1 MSNIQVSVYAGTD
14 IGMHRSG
21 NEDAFLVADL
31 TTGAIGLG
39 PEMST
44 HPMGER
50 GSLMIVSDGMGG
62 AAAGEVASELAVTT
76 IREALME
83 SPPDWETA
91 ARLRVATEAANERIW
106 NEAQANPELSGM
118 GATVTATIVQDGL
131 AYIAQV
137 GDSRAY
143 LIRGQQ
149 IKQLTKDQSFV
160 QMLIDAGAI
169 QPEQAASVPQNVIMQ
184 ALGTQPNVKVA
195 MTTIRLCRNDCLL
208 LCSDGLSNKL
218 GPDEMKQMVEQTA
231 ELKSACR
238 ALIGLANERGGEDN
252 ITVVLA
258 RFDGEGLQAAS
269 ESQTITG
276 SLTGAQEDYFAAAGN
291 SYTTAPPD
299 PGQTSLLR
307 VPVMDEAPPAEPV
320 QPSPAPPTIAAPA
333 MPLDEPSPYVS
344 PEFAAA
350 GHVHYQK
357 KSYAP
362 IIIATIGA
370 LLLIAA
376 TIFFI
381 YRYYLKPPPPPAA
394 EPPAATEPAGDSPAP
409 NEPASPPPAANDS
422 ANPPANPPASPPS
435 NQ

>member
-1 MSNIQVSVYAGTD
+1 MNNIQVSVYAGTD

-31 TTGAIGLG
+31 TTGTVGLG

-50 GSLMIVSDGMGG
+50 GSLLIVSDGMGG

-76 IREALME
+76 IRETLME
-83 SPPDWETA
+83 SPPDLDTV
-91 ARLRVATEAANERIW
+91 ARLRTATETANERIW
-106 NEAQANPELSGM
+106 NEAQANPELNGM
-118 GATVTATIVQDGL
+118 GATVTAVIAQSGL
-131 AYIAQV
+131 VYIAQV

-195 MTTIRLCRNDCLL
+195 LTTIRLCRNDCLL

-218 GPDEMKQMVEQTA
+218 GPDEMKQAVEQA
-231 ELKSACR
+231 GDLKNACR
-238 ALIGLANERGGEDN
+238 ALIDIANERGGEDN

-258 RFDGEGLQAAS
+258 RFDGEDLQAAS
-269 ESQTITG
+269 EAQTITG
-276 SLTGAQEDYFAAAGN
+276 SLTGVHEDYFAATGN
-291 SYTTAPPD
+291 SYSAPPD
-299 PGQTSLLR
+299 PGRTAVLR
-307 VPVMDEAPPAEPV
+307 VPLTDDAPPADNLPPSAP
-320 QPSPAPPTIAAPA
+320 QPATAAA
-333 MPLDEPSPYVS
+333 MAADEATPYVS
-344 PEFAAA
+344 PEFVRA
-350 GHVHYQK
+350 GQVHYQK
-357 KSYAP
+357 KSSTA
-362 IIIATIGA
+362 IIVMAIGA

-376 TIFFI
+376 TV
-381 YRYYLKPPPPPAA
+381 Y
-394 EPPAATEPAGDSPAP
+394 
-409 NEPASPPPAANDS
+409 
-422 ANPPANPPASPPS
+422 
-435 NQ
+435 

>member
-1 MSNIQVSVYAGTD
+1 MTKTMSKIQVSVYAGTD

-31 TTGAIGLG
+31 TSGAVGLG
-39 PEMST
+39 PEMSS

-50 GSLMIVSDGMGG
+50 GSLLIVSDGMGG

-76 IREALME
+76 IRESLME
-83 SPPDWETA
+83 SPADMETA
-91 ARLRVATEAANERIW
+91 VRLRIATENANERIW

-118 GATVTATIVQDGL
+118 GATVTATIVQNGL

-195 MTTIRLCRNDCLL
+195 MTTIRLFRNDCLL

-218 GPDEMKQMVEQTA
+218 GPDEMKQAVEQA
-231 ELKSACR
+231 GDLKAASR
-238 ALIGLANERGGEDN
+238 ALINIANERGGEDN

-258 RFDGEGLQAAS
+258 RFDGDGLQAAS
-269 ESQTITG
+269 DAQTITG
-276 SLTGAQEDYFAAAGN
+276 SLAGTQEDYFTPTGSN
-291 SYTTAPPD
+291 YTAPP
-299 PGQTSLLR
+299 PNPERTAVLR
-307 VPVMDEAPPAEPV
+307 IPVVDEAAPNDYT
-320 QPSPAPPTIAAPA
+320 QPQSAAAPA
-333 MPLDEPSPYVS
+333 LD
-344 PEFAAA
+344 
-350 GHVHYQK
+350 
-357 KSYAP
+357 
-362 IIIATIGA
+362 
-370 LLLIAA
+370 
-376 TIFFI
+376 
-381 YRYYLKPPPPPAA
+381 
-394 EPPAATEPAGDSPAP
+394 
-409 NEPASPPPAANDS
+409 
-422 ANPPANPPASPPS
+422 
-435 NQ
+435 

>member
-21 NEDAFLVADL
+21 NEDAFLIADL
-31 TTGAIGLG
+31 TTGTIGLG

-44 HPMGER
+44 HVMGER
-50 GSLMIVSDGMGG
+50 GSLLVVSDGMGG

-83 SPPDWETA
+83 SPPDLDTVS
-91 ARLRVATEAANERIW
+91 RLRLATEMANERIW

-118 GATVTATIVQDGL
+118 GATVTAVIAQSGL
-131 AYIAQV
+131 VYIAQV

-143 LIRGQQ
+143 LIRGRQ
-149 IKQLTKDQSFV
+149 IKQLTKDQSFA

-195 MTTIRLCRNDCLL
+195 MTTIWLCRNDCLL

-218 GPDEMKQMVEQTA
+218 GPDEMKQVVEQSPD
-231 ELKSACR
+231 LKAGCR
-238 ALIGLANERGGEDN
+238 ALIQVANERGGEDN

-258 RFDGEGLQAAS
+258 RFDGEGLQTAS

-276 SLTGAQEDYFAAAGN
+276 SLTGTHEDFFAAASN
-291 SYTTAPPD
+291 SYSANSYSAPPPD
-299 PGQTSLLR
+299 PGSTTMLR
-307 VPVMDEAPPAEPV
+307 APTMDEPPAEM
-320 QPSPAPPTIAAPA
+320 QAMPPIVVPQPA
-333 MPLDEPSPYVS
+333 MAMQTDDTTPYVS
-344 PEFAAA
+344 TEFANA
-350 GHVHYQK
+350 GHVQYK
-357 KSYAP
+357 KRSYVA
-362 IIIATIGA
+362 IIMAALAA

-376 TIFFI
+376 TVYFF
-381 YRYYLKPPPPPAA
+381 YRYYVRSVAPPSA
-394 EPPAATEPAGDSPAP
+394 EPPAATEPSS
-409 NEPASPPPAANDS
+409 ESSAS
-422 ANPPANPPASPPS
+422 
-435 NQ
+435 Q

>member
-31 TTGAIGLG
+31 TTGTIGLG

-83 SPPDWETA
+83 SPPDMETA
-91 ARLRVATEAANERIW
+91 SRLRLATEMANERIW
-106 NEAQANPELSGM
+106 NEAQANPELNGM
-118 GATVTATIVQDGL
+118 GATVTAVIAQSGL
-131 AYIAQV
+131 VYIAQV

-143 LIRGQQ
+143 LIRGRQ
-149 IKQLTKDQSFV
+149 IKQLTKDQSFA

-184 ALGTQPNVKVA
+184 ALGTQPSVKVA
-195 MTTIRLCRNDCLL
+195 MTTVWLCRGDCLL

-218 GPDEMKQMVEQTA
+218 GPDEMKQMVEQSPD
-231 ELKSACR
+231 LKAGCR
-238 ALIGLANERGGEDN
+238 ALIQVANERGGEDN

-258 RFDGEGLQAAS
+258 RFDGDGLQTAS
-269 ESQTITG
+269 ESLTITG
-276 SLTGAQEDYFAAAGN
+276 SLTGTYEDFFAATGN
-291 SYTTAPPD
+291 SYIAPPPD
-299 PGQTSLLR
+299 PGSTTMLR
-307 VPVMDEAPPAEPV
+307 
-320 QPSPAPPTIAAPA
+320 APA
-333 MPLDEPSPYVS
+333 MDEPPVEMQAMSPMAAPQPAPAMEMDDPTPYVS
-344 PEFAAA
+344 SEFANA
-350 GHVHYQK
+350 GHVHYK
-357 KSYAP
+357 KQSYVA
-362 IIIATIGA
+362 IILAALGA

-376 TIFFI
+376 TIYFF
-381 YRYYLKPPPPPAA
+381 YRYYVRSVAPQSA
-394 EPPAATEPAGDSPAP
+394 EPPAATEPSSAP
-409 NEPASPPPAANDS
+409 SSE
-422 ANPPANPPASPPS
+422 PPAS
-435 NQ
+435 Q